1 MLCLPFFEKG
11 NPMNIGK
18 LAERNAR
25 ALTRITETAP
35 VVAKNLN
42 IPGEILERIQAGNKD
57 KAVEAMARIEAVADL
72 LEHLAAQ
79 TPEADGAA
87 PEAPA
92 AKKRKGRA

>member
-1 MLCLPFFEKG
+1 
-11 NPMNIGK
+11 MNIGK

-25 ALTRITETAP
+25 ALTRITEIAP
-35 VVAKNLN
+35 TVAEKLK

-79 TPEADGAA
+79 DEASNIES

-92 AKKRKGRA
+92 AKKGKGRA